1 LNAAIRTSSAV
12 AEQSDKSN
20 ISNFIIMGSSSKF
33 HGLTGISS
41 RRIKSNVAQ
50 RTRKTKLNA
59 RKKADQATLAET
71 LKSTPEV
78 G

>member
-1 LNAAIRTSSAV
+1 
-12 AEQSDKSN
+12 
-20 ISNFIIMGSSSKF
+20 MGSSSKF